1 LVKLIQELGD
11 FYMRM
16 NQRRKA
22 EIYNLMAEANGG
34 KCSKEHTLEMI
45 EATFTE
51 LKQGANQYRRFVHQ
65 LKVWLEQEKC
75 LEEQSE
81 LAAGEGDPK

>member
-1 LVKLIQELGD
+1 MVKLIQELGD

-45 EATFTE
+45 EATLAE
-51 LKQGANQYRRFVHQ
+51 IEKGKQQLERFRDK
-65 LKVWLEQEKC
+65 LLEWAEQEHR
-75 LEEQSE
+75 LDQRE
-81 LAAGEGDPK
+81 